1 MSPLPDPS
9 PQQRSRRQSGRR
21 SRWLSGRVALAGAAL
36 LVAPLAMTACSDS
49 GGSSGSSGTSGPQ
62 AGGATC
68 TPQKGDQLVVLAD
81 DKKSQNSDN
90 IVPVVK
96 TTVARPPLTDALN
109 AVSKALSQS
118 ELQGLNRAVTVDR
131 TDPPTAANDFVT
143 RLKIGD
149 GLTGGSGKIVVAAAG
164 FSESEILANV
174 YANVL
179 KKAGFDSSVQ
189 KLATREVL
197 EPALESGEVQ
207 VTPEYAATLTTFLAG
222 KANQNDKQPS
232 NQIDQTLSVLRPL
245 AQARGLTVL
254 DPAEATDQNA
264 FAVTKT
270 TADTLGVK
278 TLSDLAAKCPGGIT
292 FGGPAECPQRP
303 FCQPALEKTYGLKIT
318 QFSALDADGPI
329 TRTKLKQGGVLLAE
343 VFSSDADVVSAGG

>member
-1 MSPLPDPS
+1 MSPLHQPS
-9 PQQRSRRQSGRR
+9 QPNQALRRRF
-21 SRWLSGRVALAGAAL
+21 LSGRVALAGAAL
-36 LVAPLAMTACSDS
+36 LVAPLSMTACSDS
-49 GGSSGSSGTSGPQ
+49 GSNSSGGSPQ
-62 AGGATC
+62 ASGGAAAC
-68 TPQKGDQLVVLAD
+68 TPKTGDQLVVLAD

-109 AVSKALSQS
+109 GVSRALSQD
-118 ELQGLNRAVTVDR
+118 ELVGLNRAVTTDR
-131 TDPPTAANDFVT
+131 TDPATAADDFVT

-149 GLTGGSGKIVVAAAG
+149 GLSGGSGKIVVAAAG
-164 FSESEILANV
+164 FSESEALANV

-179 KKAGFDSSVQ
+179 KKAGYDPSVQ
-189 KLATREVL
+189 KLSTREVL

-222 KANQNDKQPS
+222 KTNQNDKQPS
-232 NQIDQTLSVLRPL
+232 NDINQTMSVLRPL
-245 AQARGLTVL
+245 AESRGLTVL

-270 TADTLGVK
+270 TADSLGVK

-292 FGGPAECPQRP
+292 FGGPPECPQRP

-318 QFSALDADGPI
+318 QFTALDADGPI
-329 TRTKLKQGGVLLAE
+329 TRTALKQGNVLLGE